1 MVCETSGVKTY
12 ETPNFPYA
20 LPLSPN
26 TPQIPYF
33 SHSFPNISPKPSN
46 LNTTFQR
53 AVCPAG
59 QVASRVDIGSVTV
72 YGYETKPRL

>member
-33 SHSFPNISPKPSN
+33 SHSSPQHIPETLKSQHH
-46 LNTTFQR
+46 LS
-53 AVCPAG
+53 
-59 QVASRVDIGSVTV
+59 ASRLSGRAGGEPGR
-72 YGYETKPRL
+72 YRKRYRLRV

>member
-33 SHSFPNISPKPSN
+33 SHSFPQHIP
-46 LNTTFQR
+46 
-53 AVCPAG
+53 
-59 QVASRVDIGSVTV
+59 
-72 YGYETKPRL
+72 ETLKS